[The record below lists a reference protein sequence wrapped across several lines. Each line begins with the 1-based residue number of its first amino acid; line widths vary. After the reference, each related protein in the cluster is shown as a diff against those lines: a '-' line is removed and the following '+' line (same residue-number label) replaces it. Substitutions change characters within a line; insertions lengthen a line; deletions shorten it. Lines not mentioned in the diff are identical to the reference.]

1 MFRVDQIDN
10 LIIYIQMELCKETL
24 FDYIEKRNS
33 KVKQRIVEFL
43 VDNEIE
49 ILKIFLSICRGLDFI
64 HTKENLIHRDLKPK
78 NIFFTEEGNIKI
90 GDFGLATK
98 TTLSDSIKASSPI
111 NITPKCNDLAYGAN
125 YKLDVEIEVIQKNN
139 SFFTF
144 DSSSNSEYHTKNI
157 GTMLYAAPEQIKQ
170 NNYDQKVLI

>member
-1 MFRVDQIDN
+1 
-10 LIIYIQMELCKETL
+10 MELCKETL
-24 FDYIEKRNS
+24 FDFIEKRNS
-33 KVKQRIVEFL
+33 KVKKRISEFL

-49 ILKIFLSICRGLDFI
+49 ILKIFLSICKGLDFI

-111 NITPKCNDLAYGAN
+111 NLTPKCSDLGFGAN
-125 YKLDVEIEVIQKNN
+125 YKLDVETESSQKNPTI
-139 SFFTF
+139 FTF
-144 DSSSNSEYHTKNI
+144 DSSSSTEYHTKNI
-157 GTMLYAAPEQIKQ
+157 GTILYAAPEQIKQ
-170 NNYDQKVLI
+170 NNYDQKVIFLKKILG